1 MFGKRQMKNNLLLS
15 FVIGAFLPLHFVG
28 QTLDPNKKYD
38 VACVGFYNLENLFD
52 TIDSPNTRDSEFTP
66 TGEKEWNSVKYY
78 QKLANLSRVIGEM
91 GKEITPSG
99 MAVLGVCEIENKAV
113 LEDLVKTEAIKN
125 RNYQIVH
132 YNSPDRRGVDVGLL
146 YQPSYFK
153 LLASKSYTLHL
164 PSDTSFRTRDQLL
177 VSGELLGEKM
187 HYIVCHW
194 PSRSGG
200 EARSAPLRMAAALL
214 TKHIIDSLRTDDPLA
229 KIIVMG
235 DLNDDPKS
243 ASIKKGMQSG
253 GNLSKLKPGQLF
265 NASEEAYNKGVGT
278 LAWRDTWNLFDQM
291 ILTPALVDLD
301 SKFDDWGF
309 YKFKVFNKPYLANK
323 EGSFA
328 GYPFRTYVGNTYQG
342 GFSDHFAVYTVLV
355 REHR

>member
-1 MFGKRQMKNNLLLS
+1 MYIKRLLKNNLLLS
-15 FVIGAFLPLHFVG
+15 FLLGLTFPLITLG

-38 VACVGFYNLENLFD
+38 VACIGFYNLENLYD

-66 TGEKEWNSVKYY
+66 AGDKQWNSKRYY
-78 QKLANLSRVIGEM
+78 EKLNNLSRVISEM
-91 GKEITPSG
+91 GKEITPDG
-99 MAVLGVCEIENKAV
+99 IAVLGVCEIENRMV
-113 LEDLVKTEAIKN
+113 LEDLVKTEGIKN

-132 YNSPDRRGVDVGLL
+132 YDSPDRRGVDVGLL
-146 YQPSYFK
+146 YQPKYFK
-153 LLASKSYTLHL
+153 LTGSKSYTLHL
-164 PSDTSFRTRDQLL
+164 PADTSFRTRDQLL

-200 EARSAPLRMAAALL
+200 EAKSAPLRMAAALL
-214 TKHIIDSLRTDDPLA
+214 TMHIMDSLRKEDPNA

-243 ASIKKGMQSG
+243 VSVKKGMRSV
-253 GNLSKLKPGQLF
+253 GNIAKLKPEQLF
-265 NASEEAYNKGVGT
+265 NASEDAYNKGIGT
-278 LAWRDTWNLFDQM
+278 LAWRDAWNLFDQM
-291 ILTPALVDLD
+291 IMTPALVDPNFTFSEL
-301 SKFDDWGF
+301 SF
-309 YKFKVFNKPYLANK
+309 YKFKVFNKPFLANK

-342 GFSDHFAVYTVLV
+342 GFSDHFAVYTILV